1 MEQMNLFNSNDRVT
15 VYSQVSRKLY
25 NEILNCDVLYPIPG
39 VSCNA
44 CTDKAENYLID
55 RIGFPFFFGWE
66 NLDDVEKFKGR
77 LFYTNDINSK
87 YVLVKIRTNKD
98 NIIRTNYYCYSD
110 VLFMTEAFNEE
121 FINSKRFE
129 EECNIQL
136 GSRKTI
142 KKLIDDVFIVDE
154 DNLVQVL
161 IKYLDKREITKIANL
176 SDIRV

>member
-1 MEQMNLFNSNDRVT
+1 MEQMNLFNSNDTVT

-25 NEILNCDVLYPIPG
+25 NEILNCDVLYPVPG

-87 YVLVKIRTNKD
+87 YVLIKIETDKS
-98 NIIRTNYYCYSD
+98 NIIRTDYYNYCD
-110 VLFMTEAFNEE
+110 IITMTECYDEG

-136 GSRKTI
+136 GSKKTI
-142 KKLIDDVFIVDE
+142 KELIDDVFIVDG
-154 DNLVQVL
+154 DNLIQVL
-161 IKYLDKREITKIANL
+161 IKYFDKREITKIANL